1 MAPFHMHVWHVRV
14 YLTYRPGK
22 SSEALDG
29 PFRDRIW
36 RGSLK
41 TELDSRNN
49 RDSKLS
55 KGDDLDE
62 AVGATP
68 FSYLTWQKLCCV
80 EVR

>member
-1 MAPFHMHVWHVRV
+1 MSPRHMHVWHVRV

-41 TELDSRNN
+41 TELDSGNN
-49 RDSKLS
+49 RDSEPS
-55 KGDDLDE
+55 KGENLDE
-62 AVGATP
+62 ATGATL
-68 FSYLTWQKLCCV
+68 FSYHTWQKLCCV
-80 EVR
+80 EMR